1 MGTIGRKPNDAPLTS
16 ADINDGIVTPDDLSV
31 GHPTWTT
38 GGNVG
43 IGRDAQSNRKLS
55 IQAQGD
61 ATETPCFLATLAT
74 SGDITYLGTNIDAT
88 AKLVSLTPSGT
99 GGADFVIQNS
109 AGNDAIKL
117 GNHLVDSY
125 ISISTN
131 NTERMRIDSSGHA
144 IIPAGVTLG
153 TSAGVYNAA
162 NTLDDYEEGT
172 WTVTFYDASSG
183 GNASPTTGT
192 GKYTK
197 IGNQV
202 SICLNASINN
212 IDTTGMTAGNAL
224 FFTLPFASSS
234 YSSGSVSFG
243 GSLTFTNTVLNPICN
258 SGLGLG
264 YFTACSSGNNPV
276 NLLVSGISSGAS
288 DFARID
294 LTYFTA

>member
-1 MGTIGRKPNDAPLTS
+1 MSKVAIEGNASGSGTFTIASPNSNTNRTLTLPDSTGTVVVSGTTPSLNGITFPATQVAS
-16 ADINDGIVTPDDLSV
+16 AD
-31 GHPTWTT
+31 
-38 GGNVG
+38 
-43 IGRDAQSNRKLS
+43 
-55 IQAQGD
+55 
-61 ATETPCFLATLAT
+61 
-74 SGDITYLGTNIDAT
+74 
-88 AKLVSLTPSGT
+88 
-99 GGADFVIQNS
+99 
-109 AGNDAIKL
+109 
-117 GNHLVDSY
+117 
-125 ISISTN
+125 
-131 NTERMRIDSSGHA
+131 
-144 IIPAGVTLG
+144 
-153 TSAGVYNAA
+153 A